1 MLTKAQVKY
10 IQSLGHKKL
19 RESEQ
24 AFVAEGPKLI
34 NELLRAPNV
43 KPLAIYAVD
52 EFADEHPEI
61 ENVVRIRDAE
71 LERISSLSA
80 PNSVLGIFSIPW
92 FETAYYSGTISLM
105 LDGIQDPGNLG
116 SIIRSADWFGIR
128 NIICSPDCA
137 DNFNAKVV
145 QSTMGS
151 ITRVRLDYADLH
163 QFITQKKL
171 PPLYATTLNGSSI
184 FEMGPVKEGII
195 IIGNESKGIHD
206 ELLHKAHHR
215 ITIPKKGQ
223 AESLN
228 AGVATGIIL
237 AQFCANS
244 RQWVIKSLT

>member
-19 RESEQ
+19 RDSEQ

-34 NELLRAPNV
+34 NELLSAPNV
-43 KPLAIYAVD
+43 QLRAMYAVD
-52 EFADEHPEI
+52 EFADEHPHI
-61 ENVVRIRDAE
+61 SNIVRIRHSE

-80 PNSVLGIFSIPW
+80 PNNVVGIFSMPV
-92 FETAYYSGTISLM
+92 FDAPRYSGAITLM

-116 SIIRSADWFGIR
+116 SIIRSADWFGVR
-128 NIICSPDCA
+128 NIICSHDCA

-151 ITRVRLDYADLH
+151 ITRVRLEYTDLH
-163 QFITQKKL
+163 QFLTQNKL
-171 PPLYATTLNGSSI
+171 PPLYATTLNGKNI
-184 FEMGPVKEGII
+184 FELGKVSEGVF

-206 ELLHKAHHR
+206 ELLQKAQHR
-215 ITIPKKGQ
+215 ITIPKKGA

-228 AGVATGIIL
+228 AGVATGIVL
-237 AQFCANS
+237 AVVSDRA
-244 RQWVIKSLT
+244 T

>member
-19 RESEQ
+19 RDSEQ

-34 NELLRAPNV
+34 NELLSAPNV
-43 KPLAIYAVD
+43 VPRAIYAVD
-52 EFADEHPEI
+52 EFADEHPHI
-61 ENVVRIRDAE
+61 SNIVRIRNTE

-80 PNSVLGIFSIPW
+80 PNSVLGVFSMPA
-92 FETAYYSGTISLM
+92 FETPYYSGTISIM

-128 NIICSPDCA
+128 NIICSHDCA
-137 DNFNAKVV
+137 DNFNSKVV

-151 ITRVRLDYADLH
+151 ITRVRLDYTNLLE
-163 QFITQKKL
+163 FVTEKKL
-171 PPLYATTLNGSSI
+171 PPLYATTLNGKNI
-184 FEMGPVKEGII
+184 FEMGPVKEGIF
-195 IIGNESKGIHD
+195 IIGNESKGIHE
-206 ELLHKAHHR
+206 ELLEKAQHR

-237 AQFCANS
+237 AAAIGPF
-244 RQWVIKSLT
+244 TH